1 MKGINLRERS
11 TEIKFL
17 IEKEL
22 RVLTIPCS
30 LSDMVKRVGA
40 SRMPVMKHLESLLS
54 TPEFADLSMV
64 RLGGID
70 VIYRVATPKPVKTE
84 PKGETHERE
93 IGKSGT
99 ESDAGAV
106 GDVGRSGEEGQA

>member
-1 MKGINLRERS
+1 MKGLNLRERS

-17 IEKEL
+17 LEKEL
-22 RVLTIPCS
+22 NALTIPCS

-70 VIYRVATPKPVKTE
+70 VIYRVAAKPTPAKTE
-84 PKGETHERE
+84 KEVEKDERQT
-93 IGKSGT
+93 GNPN
-99 ESDAGAV
+99 AGAV
-106 GDVGRSGEEGQA
+106 GDVGRSGEEGQAGQ